1 MNTMKINMC
10 FLSNVVKA
18 GLSMA
23 VLLFSAAAGNCR
35 PQTKNSEDIHYDGE
49 PVVFSA
55 EDGTSF
61 RVHYADDTE
70 HVLLILNGERYP
82 LVRTISGSGA
92 RYANEDES
100 IVYWSKGRSAF
111 MEVDEDG
118 SIVYWIK
125 GISAFIQV
133 DGEIVL
139 RGRGKDSETIHYD
152 GEPVVYRAEGGK
164 SFRVHYADDT
174 EHVLLI
180 LNREPPY
187 PLVRTISGSGTRYA
201 NEDESIVYWSKG
213 RSAFIQVDGE
223 IVLDGRE
230 AVIDEQN
237 LSQAALNQ
245 SQSQ

>member
-23 VLLFSAAAGNCR
+23 VLLFSAAAGSSR

-49 PVVFSA
+49 PVVYRA
-55 EDGTSF
+55 EGGKSF
-61 RVHYADDTE
+61 RVHYADDAE
-70 HVLLILNGERYP
+70 HVLLILNRERYP
-82 LVRTISGSGA
+82 LVRTVSASGE

-111 MEVDEDG
+111 MEVDKDG
-118 SIVYWIK
+118 SIVYWIE
-125 GISAFIQV
+125 GISAFIEV

-139 RGRGKDSETIHYD
+139 RGRRKDSETIHYD

-164 SFRVHYADDT
+164 SFRVHYADDA

-187 PLVRTISGSGTRYA
+187 PLERTISGSGARYA
-201 NEDESIVYWSKG
+201 NEDESIVYWNKG
-213 RSAFIQVDGE
+213 KSAFIQVDGE

-245 SQSQ
+245 GQSQ

>member
-1 MNTMKINMC
+1 MKINMC

-23 VLLFSAAAGNCR
+23 VLLFSAAAGSSR

-49 PVVFSA
+49 PVVYRA
-55 EDGTSF
+55 EDGKSF

-70 HVLLILNGERYP
+70 HLLLILNGERYP

-100 IVYWSKGRSAF
+100 IVYWSKGRNAF
-111 MEVDEDG
+111 ME
-118 SIVYWIK
+118 
-125 GISAFIQV
+125 
-133 DGEIVL
+133 
-139 RGRGKDSETIHYD
+139 
-152 GEPVVYRAEGGK
+152 
-164 SFRVHYADDT
+164 
-174 EHVLLI
+174 
-180 LNREPPY
+180 
-187 PLVRTISGSGTRYA
+187 
-201 NEDESIVYWSKG
+201 
-213 RSAFIQVDGE
+213 VDGE